1 MADASQVFIPAAAP
15 GNGVKQVFILNAPLG
30 PSVVRRILITWPA
43 GCGGQLFIRIQAG
56 GGFAF
61 PSAPETYLAFDDY
74 TYDFEVSNQ
83 INSGQ
88 WAIVYYNLDYIEHD
102 PIIVFEYDYLR
113 GTVTQASTTP
123 IAL

>member
-1 MADASQVFIPAAAP
+1 MADASAAFVISKPA
-15 GNGVKQVFILNAPLG
+15 GNGVKQVGEFPVNLG

-43 GCGGQLFIRIQAG
+43 GCGGQLFIRISAG

-61 PSAPETYLAFDDY
+61 PTQPEVYLAFDDY
-74 TYDFEVSNQ
+74 TYAFDVSNQ

-88 WAIVYYNLDYIEHD
+88 WSVVSYNMDYIDHD
-102 PIIVFEYDYLR
+102 PIVVFEYDYLR